1 MTINQLFKNKPPLT
15 LINEM
20 LRGYGLENINDNK
33 TFSRKDLENLKT
45 IEFME
50 EFSSK
55 LYDYYL
61 PCKKN
66 LF

>member
-33 TFSRKDLENLKT
+33 TF
-45 IEFME
+45 
-50 EFSSK
+50 
-55 LYDYYL
+55 
-61 PCKKN
+61 
-66 LF
+66 